1 MGITADILG
10 PGQVREYKKSEFWTG
25 LFGHDV
31 DVLWK
36 EYLQTLKKDSDDRG

>member
-1 MGITADILG
+1 MEPLSLGVIADLRTS
-10 PGQVREYKKSEFWTG
+10 QVREYKKSEFWTD

-36 EYLQTLKKDSDDRG
+36 EYLKTLKKDG